1 MRFAPSSGRLN
12 YAFSLASFSEDQMLT
27 LIQNAQVFAPQ
38 PLGLCNILVA
48 GGKIVYLGPEA
59 PGLDACLEVSVLDI
73 QGACVVPG
81 FIDAHAHITGGGGET
96 GPASRV
102 PPVFLSAFTLA
113 GVTSVVGVLG
123 TDDVTRN
130 TQTLVTQA
138 YGLREEGI
146 SAWCHTG
153 GYHLPLTTLTGSV
166 RSDIAFVDPIIGVG
180 ELAVSDHR
188 SSQPTL
194 DEFLRVASD
203 AYVGG
208 MMTGKAGIVHCHLG
222 DGTRGLALLRAALDK
237 CEIPAR
243 VFNPTHVNRNKPL
256 FQEALALTKYGCFI
270 DLTAFPAGH
279 VEPGISAAEAFL
291 EYQAGGYPMDR
302 LTVSS
307 DGGGCLPAFDKEGR
321 LTRIGVGLSGTLPE
335 TLAQLLDHGVA
346 MEAALPM
353 LTSNVADLLKFSQ
366 KGRLGVGMDADLLV
380 MGEKGEIRD
389 VMAGGRWHVRRGK
402 AIVLGTF
409 EEAR

>member
-1 MRFAPSSGRLN
+1 
-12 YAFSLASFSEDQMLT
+12 MLT
-27 LIQNAQVFAPQ
+27 LIRNAQVFAPQ
-38 PLGLCNILVA
+38 PLGLCNLLVA
-48 GGKIVYLGPEA
+48 GDEIIWIGVVLPV
-59 PGLDACLEVSVLDI
+59 LDGCLEVSELDV
-73 QGACVVPG
+73 QGAFVVPG
-81 FIDAHAHITGGGGET
+81 FIDAHAHVTGGGGET

-102 PPVFLSAFTLA
+102 PPVALSAFTLA

-130 TQTLVTQA
+130 TQTLVTQC
-138 YGLREEGI
+138 YGLREAGL

-180 ELAVSDHR
+180 ELAISDHR

-222 DGTRGLALLRAALDK
+222 DGERGLALLRAALDL

-243 VFNPTHVNRNKPL
+243 VFNPTHVNRNKRL
-256 FQEALALTKYGCFI
+256 FQEALALTGYGCFI

-279 VEPGISAAEAFL
+279 VDPGISAAPAFPQ
-291 EYQAGGYPMDR
+291 YRSGGYPMHR

-307 DGGGCLPAFDKEGR
+307 DGGGCLPAFDKEGN
-321 LTRIGVGLSGTLPE
+321 LTRFGVGLSATLPQ
-335 TLAQLLDHGVA
+335 TLQELLGQGVA
-346 MEAALPM
+346 MQDVLPM
-353 LTSNVADLLKFSQ
+353 LTSNVADLLKLTR
-366 KGRLGVGMDADLLV
+366 KGRLSPGMDADLVV
-380 MGEKGEIRD
+380 MSDKGVISD
-389 VMAGGRWHVRRGK
+389 VMARGRWHVRDK
-402 AIVLGTF
+402 QAIVLGTF

>member
-1 MRFAPSSGRLN
+1 
-12 YAFSLASFSEDQMLT
+12 MLT
-27 LIQNAQVFAPQ
+27 LIQNAKTFAPT
-38 PLGLCNILVA
+38 PLGLCNILIA
-48 GGKIVYLGPEA
+48 GGKIAYIGADTPT
-59 PGLDACLEVSVLDI
+59 LDPCLQVSVIDAD
-73 QGACVVPG
+73 GANVVPG
-81 FIDAHAHITGGGGET
+81 FIDQHAHVTGGGGET

-102 PPVFLSAFTLA
+102 PPVGLSAFTLA

-130 TQTLVTQA
+130 TQTLVTQC
-138 YGLREEGI
+138 YGLREEGL

-153 GYHLPLTTLTGSV
+153 GYHVPLTTLTGSV

-180 ELAVSDHR
+180 ELALSDHR

-194 DEFLRVASD
+194 DEFLRIASD

-222 DGTRGLALLRAALDK
+222 DGARRLALLRAALDS

-256 FQEALALTKYGCFI
+256 FREALELTKYGCYI

-279 VEPGISAAEAFL
+279 VDPGISAAQAFL
-291 EYQAGGYPMDR
+291 EYRAAGCPMDR

-307 DGGGCLPAFDKEGR
+307 DGGGCLPAFDKDGN
-321 LTRIGVGLSGTLPE
+321 LTRFGVGLSATLPE
-335 TLAQLLDHGVA
+335 TLQDLLGQGVA
-346 MEAALPM
+346 MDAALPM

-366 KGRLGVGMDADLLV
+366 KGRLAVGKDADLVVLSD
-380 MGEKGEIRD
+380 KGQIRD
-389 VMAGGRWHVRRGK
+389 VMARGRWHVRDAK

-409 EEAR
+409 ESGA